1 MRDRSARG
9 PLSAAQTTRLSQV
22 RESGSAYGGAQ
33 TLQGFCRK
41 AEKMSLNVER
51 AKEKKKN

>member
-1 MRDRSARG
+1 MRDQSARG

-41 AEKMSLNVER
+41 AENLNVER
-51 AKEKKKN
+51 AREKKKD